1 MEQAGLVTRKPD
13 PDDARLVR
21 LHLTPRGRAV
31 RKSVRAA
38 RAALERHA
46 TATLTPAER
55 EHLSTALTK
64 IIAQLHDESA

>member
-1 MEQAGLVTRKPD
+1 
-13 PDDARLVR
+13 LVR